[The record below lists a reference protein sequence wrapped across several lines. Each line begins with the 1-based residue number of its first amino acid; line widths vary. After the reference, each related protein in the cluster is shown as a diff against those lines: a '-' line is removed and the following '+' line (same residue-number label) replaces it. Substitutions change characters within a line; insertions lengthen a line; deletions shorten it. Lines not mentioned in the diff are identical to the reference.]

1 MIYKY
6 KTVMWNTMILKANE
20 MGDYIW
26 AEKEGKLLPMQSL
39 EKNVRSLSG
48 LVSEIMYPLWL

>member
-1 MIYKY
+1 MNIKLSCEIQWFD
-6 KTVMWNTMILKANE
+6 KQMRC
-20 MGDYIW
+20 GDYIW

-48 LVSEIMYPLWL
+48 LVSEITYPLWL

>member
-1 MIYKY
+1 M
-6 KTVMWNTMILKANE
+6 VLKANE

-26 AEKEGKLLPMQSL
+26 AEKEGKLLPMHNL

-48 LVSEIMYPLWL
+48 LVSEVMYLLWL

>member
-1 MIYKY
+1 M
-6 KTVMWNTMILKANE
+6 VLKANE

-26 AEKEGKLLPMQSL
+26 AKKEGKLLPMQSP